1 MREVWE
7 EKSCGLINS
16 PHPRPRVRSKY
27 KPCLAN
33 VSSSTRIW
41 KVRSKWFMLHTLT
54 FKSSLSLSLS
64 LPLSTLET
72 PIMAWALFSPSLNLS
87 LPHTTKT
94 NFNRTKWFTTKTSRA
109 ATTTTTTTRTTSIRA
124 NAADQKQPKDK
135 DEDTTSGFSPFAFVT
150 DNPSSREA
158 IQLPESPAE
167 DGNVGEMLYVGV
179 LTLTHHFFQLGIS
192 QTLLSL
198 INI

>member
-1 MREVWE
+1 
-7 EKSCGLINS
+7 
-16 PHPRPRVRSKY
+16 
-27 KPCLAN
+27 
-33 VSSSTRIW
+33 
-41 KVRSKWFMLHTLT
+41 
-54 FKSSLSLSLS
+54 
-64 LPLSTLET
+64 
-72 PIMAWALFSPSLNLS
+72 MAWALFSPSLNLS

-167 DGNVGEMLYVGV
+167 DGNVGEMLYVCV
-179 LTLTHHFFQLGIS
+179 LTLTHHFLQLGIS

-198 INI
+198 IICIVSIIYIHGNFYFLLEGIYVCSVHVVGLGTHIYSFYQLANS

>member
-1 MREVWE
+1 
-7 EKSCGLINS
+7 
-16 PHPRPRVRSKY
+16 
-27 KPCLAN
+27 
-33 VSSSTRIW
+33 
-41 KVRSKWFMLHTLT
+41 
-54 FKSSLSLSLS
+54 
-64 LPLSTLET
+64 
-72 PIMAWALFSPSLNLS
+72 MAWALFSPSLNLS

-94 NFNRTKWFTTKTSRA
+94 NFNRTQWFTTKTSRA
-109 ATTTTTTTRTTSIRA
+109 ATTTTTRRTTSIRA

-167 DGNVGEMLYVGV
+167 DGNVGEMLYVCV
-179 LTLTHHFFQLGIS
+179 LTLTHHFLQLGIS

-198 INI
+198 IIYIVSIIYIHGNFYFFIRGYVCSVHVVGLGTHFYSFYQLANS